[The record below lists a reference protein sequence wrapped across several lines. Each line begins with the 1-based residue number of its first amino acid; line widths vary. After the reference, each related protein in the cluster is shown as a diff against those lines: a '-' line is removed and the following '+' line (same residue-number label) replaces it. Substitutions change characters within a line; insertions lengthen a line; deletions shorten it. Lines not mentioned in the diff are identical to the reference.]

1 MTMKKQIINEL
12 KRKKEEFKN
21 NPSLS
26 PIDVVDDIIDFVNK
40 CPDEET
46 IPQKVDKWLPKK
58 EHINTLFKIYNT
70 RQLTR
75 DDKLVVL
82 DIYNTFLEL
91 LGESRV

>member
-1 MTMKKQIINEL
+1 MKNQIINEL

-26 PIDVVDDIIDFVNK
+26 PVDVVDDIIDFVNK

-58 EHINTLFKIYNT
+58 EHIDTLFKIYNT

-91 LGESRV
+91 LGEPRV

>member
-1 MTMKKQIINEL
+1 MKNQIINEL

-21 NPSLS
+21 NPSIS
-26 PIDVVDDIIDFVNK
+26 PVDVVDDIIDFVNK

-58 EHINTLFKIYNT
+58 EHIDTLFKIYNT

-91 LGESRV
+91 LGEPRV

>member
-1 MTMKKQIINEL
+1 MNKEIIIKELHKKIREC
-12 KRKKEEFKN
+12 ET
-21 NPSLS
+21 NPDISA
-26 PIDVVDDIIDFVNK
+26 VDIIEYILDFINK

-58 EHINTLFKIYNT
+58 EHIDTLFKIYNT
-70 RQLTR
+70 RKLDR

-91 LGESRV
+91 IGTPRV

>member
-1 MTMKKQIINEL
+1 MKNQIINEL

-21 NPSLS
+21 NPSSS
-26 PIDVVDDIIDFVNK
+26 PVDVVDDIIDFVNK

-58 EHINTLFKIYNT
+58 EHIDTLFKIYNT

-91 LGESRV
+91 LGEPRV

>member
-1 MTMKKQIINEL
+1 MKDLIIREL
-12 KRKKEEFKN
+12 KKKMEECKA
-21 NPSLS
+21 NPDIS
-26 PIDVVDDIIDFVNK
+26 PIDVVNDITDFVNK

-46 IPQKVDKWLPKK
+46 IAKKVDKWLPKK
-58 EHINTLFKIYNT
+58 EHIDTLFKIYNT

-91 LGESRV
+91 LGEPRV

>member
-1 MTMKKQIINEL
+1 MKNQIINEL

-26 PIDVVDDIIDFVNK
+26 PVDVVDDIIDFVNK

-58 EHINTLFKIYNT
+58 EHIDTLFKIYNT

-82 DIYNTFLEL
+82 DIYNNFLEL
-91 LGESRV
+91 LGEPRV

>member
-1 MTMKKQIINEL
+1 MKKQIIKNEL
-12 KRKKEEFKN
+12 IRKMEECKN
-21 NPSLS
+21 NPDIS
-26 PIDVVDDIIDFVNK
+26 PVDVVNDIIDFINK

-58 EHINTLFKIYNT
+58 EHIDTLFKIYNT
-70 RQLTR
+70 RKLDR

-91 LGESRV
+91 IGTPRV